1 MGKNMTLIRH
11 PNIST
16 CFDDDKLDATFQNT
30 QSIQLQKFCLFMLTV
45 IDIIRYDMLTSVA
58 DCSCEVG
65 GRCMSVLSVY
75 AAPCLLCRDCSSLFW
90 QWGLL
95 KAESCN
101 G

>member
-45 IDIIRYDMLTSVA
+45 IDIRRYVCLYLWQTVAVRWGKVHVSIVSV
-58 DCSCEVG
+58 
-65 GRCMSVLSVY
+65 
-75 AAPCLLCRDCSSLFW
+75 CSSVSAMS
-90 QWGLL
+90 GLQL
-95 KAESCN
+95 TILAMGTVESRIL
-101 G
+101 